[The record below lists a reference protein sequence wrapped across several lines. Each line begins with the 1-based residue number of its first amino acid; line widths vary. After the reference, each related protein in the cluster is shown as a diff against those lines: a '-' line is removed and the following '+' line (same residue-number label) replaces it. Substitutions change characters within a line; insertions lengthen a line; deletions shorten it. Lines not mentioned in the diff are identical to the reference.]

1 MTTRREPETTTARAA
16 RSHVED
22 AVRWALVVG
31 YWTTPLPHRPSRRAR
46 ATRAQV
52 AEQARDDERLV
63 GVAVVGKGQDLLS
76 RGPAI
81 TVASAPP
88 GSVLGGDAPPGGW
101 ESFAG
106 GTTGRGGLA

>member
-52 AEQARDDERLV
+52 AEQVRDLGDPRAP
-63 GVAVVGKGQDLLS
+63 GRFSS
-76 RGPAI
+76 RFS
-81 TVASAPP
+81 TVAGADEDRVRIHVTWRQDWPVVFTARVTSRSTIPAA
-88 GSVLGGDAPPGGW
+88 L
-101 ESFAG
+101 
-106 GTTGRGGLA
+106 TCR